1 VTAIGLWAIAASNP
15 DLPAV
20 ISPDGGVVSY
30 AELARE
36 ADRYGRGFQ
45 ALGLGPGDAVATL
58 LPNGVTALAA
68 YFAAIETGLYI
79 VPVNWHQVA
88 AEIAYILT
96 DSGAGAFLADERFAG
111 VATEAADLAGIKN
124 RFAIGAI
131 PGFEPASRLGEDGT
145 DERPSPRTHGAPM
158 PAQGRAPPADRAGPG
173 RHGGHGRLVLQPVR
187 SRAL

>member
-1 VTAIGLWAIAASNP
+1 MGLWGIAASNP
-15 DLPAV
+15 DAPAV
-20 ISPDGGVVSY
+20 IAPDGGVVSY

-45 ALGLGPGDAVATL
+45 ALGLVPGDAVATL

-96 DSGAGAFLADERFAG
+96 DSGASVFLADEQFAG
-111 VATEAADLAGIKN
+111 AAVAAAGLAGITN
-124 RFAIGAI
+124 RFAVG
-131 PGFEPASRLGEDGT
+131 S
-145 DERPSPRTHGAPM
+145 
-158 PAQGRAPPADRAGPG
+158 
-173 RHGGHGRLVLQPVR
+173 V
-187 SRAL
+187 